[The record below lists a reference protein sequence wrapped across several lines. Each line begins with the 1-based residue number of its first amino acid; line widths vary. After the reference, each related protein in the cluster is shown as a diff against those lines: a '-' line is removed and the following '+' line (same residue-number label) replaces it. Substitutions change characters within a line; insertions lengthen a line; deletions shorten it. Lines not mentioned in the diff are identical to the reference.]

1 MRRKRE
7 GMSEAQWKLN
17 MVAVIVLMIVY
28 LIVTLYNSERLAAQ
42 TEKMSSHPF
51 EMVVAGGEL
60 KMCIAKM
67 QVRVE
72 RLYKHNTMDDVIY
85 IRGILDELY
94 EETDQVL
101 KRLKHAYQGSD
112 KEWDNLEDNLDE
124 IKKQQN
130 GFLLY
135 VSADECFPQ
144 DQVIA
149 YEEEKI
155 EPLYQETTAM
165 IDEMLEDAEEGGL
178 QYVQNVEQLR
188 VRVLVLSIILMV
200 AMLAVFI
207 FSQYIMWRQRKELQ
221 NRSTLFDSLSKSI
234 DDAFVIR
241 DAKSGEIVYR
251 SLNMERVLGISPTD
265 ETLYQ
270 GLKSED
276 VDEIYRYIGDFELA
290 ASYKKL
296 VEYTR
301 PDGEKRW
308 VLLRLYRVNNLDTP
322 QVISFYSDRTNE
334 EKQRIFLDAA
344 MENADKANQ
353 AKGDFLARMS
363 HEIRTPLNAII
374 GLVTLAIASIED
386 SAKVQDCLTKINFSS
401 KHLLMLIDDILD
413 MSQIESNKMKL
424 QNEEFD
430 IYQFINSFVVT
441 IYSQAKAKNLE
452 FKESITGFSE
462 GSEYYGDSLRMGQ
475 ILLNLVSNAIKFT
488 PEGGSVFLKVEKL
501 VTKKNLDI
509 VRFEVTDTGIGM
521 SEEVQK
527 RIFAPFE
534 QADSSI
540 AAKFGGTGL
549 GMSITKNLV
558 MLMDGKIYVNS
569 KENEGTTFTVDIP
582 LLKKESER
590 KIPDFENMGLNAL
603 VVDDEEEECRH
614 AVRVLQEIKIQAEW
628 VMHGAQAIERVISHH
643 RGNRDYDICLIDWK
657 MHDIDGIEV
666 TRRIRAEVGYDV
678 PIVMISAYDYM
689 EIEEEARAAGVDG
702 FLPKPLYRTAVYE
715 EISRELKE
723 REGRQIQGKAK
734 QKLLSGKKILL
745 AEDNDINR
753 DIAKELLELQ
763 GATVIACEDGKQA
776 LQAFQNSG
784 IREYDAILLD
794 IRMPVLDGYETAGR
808 IRALNRKDAVII
820 PMIAVT
826 AHAFSGDV
834 TAALRAG
841 MNAHVSKPL
850 DIAELCDKLI
860 KEMERAESEYIR
872 SGVAKNDR

>member
-42 TEKMSSHPF
+42 VEKMSSHPF

-521 SEEVQK
+521 SEEVQE

-582 LLKKESER
+582 LLKKESET

-745 AEDNDINR
+745 AEDDDINR